1 MESCRGIVAAG
12 WRVPGPGYHP
22 AMIGVYR
29 EFEGC
34 MRLLG
39 HVLRRLPVLALP
51 PVAESL
57 TRQIYFTGASA
68 TAGIV
73 LRGAFIG
80 TFIIAYVI
88 DVLDANAA
96 LAIKILVWVVLREIG
111 PLIAA
116 VLVIQRSG
124 TAVTTELALMQIS
137 GEVAS
142 LRQMRID
149 PRDYL
154 VVPRVLGIAVSTA
167 ALTFFV
173 QVIAVGGGILLS
185 SLSIEAS
192 LGELVSEFFILAS
205 PVDFIYAMIK
215 SFLFGA
221 AIALV
226 CCYHGL
232 HPPGM
237 SINAVPKAAI
247 NGVTQSTLLVLLLN
261 VVFAYLVFGQ
271 VLFGLVTAK
280 L

>member
-1 MESCRGIVAAG
+1 
-12 WRVPGPGYHP
+12 
-22 AMIGVYR
+22 MIGVYR

-34 MRLLG
+34 MRLAG
-39 HVLRRLPVLALP
+39 YVLSRLPVLARP
-51 PVAESL
+51 PVAEAL

-68 TAGIV
+68 TVGMV

-80 TFIIAYVI
+80 TLIIAYVI
-88 DVLDANAA
+88 DVLEANAA
-96 LAIKILVWVVLREIG
+96 LAVKILIWVVLREIG

-124 TAVTTELALMQIS
+124 TAVVTELALMQIS
-137 GEVAS
+137 GEVTS

-154 VVPRVLGIAVSTA
+154 VVPRVVAFALSTA
-167 ALTFFV
+167 ALTFYV
-173 QVIAVGGGILLS
+173 QVIAVGGGMLLS
-185 SLSIEAS
+185 SLTIDAS
-192 LGELVSEFFILAS
+192 LGELTGEFFALAS
-205 PVDFIYAMIK
+205 PVDLVYAVIK
-215 SFLFGA
+215 SFFFGA

-232 HPPGM
+232 HPPGT

-247 NGVTQSTLLVLLLN
+247 NAVTQSTLLVMLLN

-271 VLFGLVTAK
+271 AFFGLVTAK